1 MKRLTAVLRRPFPD
15 GNLSPMHRKLL
26 LLLALALAAGC
37 GGPSAPSEVDR
48 GVTFA
53 KKVLDEANRNL
64 PATLSLNSILDMGG
78 NPVTYVTANIGDP
91 SGFPTFIWEGPAA
104 TNSVVI
110 RPGAQPQEFVIEG
123 YGADTAKP
131 VRTET
136 FRFEKYGAQ
145 PGR

>member
-1 MKRLTAVLRRPFPD
+1 MKRLIAVLRRPFPD
-15 GNLSPMHRKLL
+15 GNLSPMNRKLL
-26 LLLALALAAGC
+26 LLLAVALAAGC
-37 GGPSAPSEVDR
+37 GGSSVPSEVDR
-48 GVTFA
+48 GVTYA

-64 PATLSLNSILDMGG
+64 PSTLSLNAILDMGG
-78 NPVTYVTANIGDP
+78 DPVTYVTATIGDP
-91 SGFPTFIWEGPAA
+91 AGFPPFIWQGPAA
-104 TNSVVI
+104 PNSVVI
-110 RPGAQPQEFVIEG
+110 RPGAQPLEFVIEG